1 MNEDHKM
8 DNAMNT
14 PTLSEFC
21 NSLVLLAKLEAKI
34 KKMPM
39 DQDFIEKVKLWSA
52 GIFRIV
58 VMGEIKKGKSSFINA
73 LLGVKNLVPVN
84 SDIATST
91 IYKICYGS
99 KISYKVF
106 FTKASNKPVLE
117 IPVSELEKYGT
128 ENGNPDNEK
137 EVEFIQVFVP
147 SPFLKNGLVIIDT
160 PGLGG
165 LFKQHKR
172 ITYEYVPRSDAVFMV
187 SDSVDSPIGQA
198 ELELLKDLKKI
209 TDQIY
214 FVQTKAMVVDTD
226 TRKSMEKNNRNILL
240 TRGGIPADKLRYFAV
255 DAHLKH
261 EADENKDPE
270 DLKDSGFI
278 QLTRFINNEII
289 PNTRRTI
296 MKNALLVALPK
307 YDWVKDHILQTEK
320 IYNADA
326 QEKLTNIKEELTK
339 AENELRQ
346 WQQSYLPK
354 LQDKF
359 QSGIRQ
365 LKEAAQNYL
374 QEYRPYGPLHKD
386 LEQSI
391 YEVSDMETLLDRINE
406 IADKLPN
413 FFAELEYK
421 ICDEMQ
427 MNLKQ
432 FITDLTDDN
441 ISINN
446 VSANSNLEEND
457 VFANTAGLKRAV
469 EQNTPKG
476 ALDFNNLRTG
486 MYGGLAGGT
495 MATLIG
501 GAIGSVVPGLGTII
515 GSVAGCLIAGAFGA
529 HNALKLKKE
538 QELKSAKNQAA
549 AELTKAVSTAYQS
562 VSDNIQKILND
573 VQDKTVRSL
582 KEAVASRQAEL
593 NTRREKIKERQMI
606 SAKELCKET
615 EELKQWKKEFAVATR
630 IIEAVR

>member
-1 MNEDHKM
+1 M
-8 DNAMNT
+8 DNTMNT

-326 QEKLTNIKEELTK
+326 QEKLTSIKEGLTK
-339 AENELRQ
+339 AENDLRQ
-346 WQQSYLPK
+346 WQSCLPK

-359 QSGIRQ
+359 QDGIRQ
-365 LKEAAQNYL
+365 LKEDAQNYL
-374 QEYRPYGPLHKD
+374 KNYRPYGPWHME
-386 LEQSI
+386 LEQKI
-391 YEVSDMETLLDRINE
+391 HDAPDITALLEYINKIADQLPDFFAKLEYEV
-406 IADKLPN
+406 
-413 FFAELEYK
+413 
-421 ICDEMQ
+421 CDEMQ
-427 MNLKQ
+427 TELVQLMKRLA
-432 FITDLTDDN
+432 DDN
-441 ISINN
+441 ISINS
-446 VSANSNLEEND
+446 VSVNHSPEKND
-457 VFANTAGLKRAV
+457 VFANTAGLKRAG
-469 EQNTPKG
+469 EQNAPKG
-476 ALDFNNLRTG
+476 VLDFNNLRNG

-495 MATLIG
+495 MASFVG
-501 GAIGSVVPGLGTII
+501 GIIGSIVPGLGTAIGAATGYLI
-515 GSVAGCLIAGAFGA
+515 GSVFGA
-529 HNALKLKKE
+529 QKSWKLKKE
-538 QELKSAKNQAA
+538 QDLERAKNQAA
-549 AELTKAVSTAYQS
+549 AGLNKAVSTAYQS

-573 VQDKTVRSL
+573 VQDKTVKSL
-582 KEAVASRQAEL
+582 KEALASRRDEL
-593 NTRREKIKERQMI
+593 TARREKIVERQMI
-606 SAKELCKET
+606 SAKDLREERKELD
-615 EELKQWKKEFAVATR
+615 QWKKEFAVATR

>member
-1 MNEDHKM
+1 M

-137 EVEFIQVFVP
+137 KVEFIQVFVP

-172 ITYEYVPRSDAVFMV
+172 ITYEYVPRADAVFMV
-187 SDSVDSPIGQA
+187 SDSIESPIGQA
-198 ELELLKDLKKI
+198 ELDLLKDLKKI
-209 TDQIY
+209 TKQIY
-214 FVQTKAMVVDTD
+214 FVQTKAMTVDTAA
-226 TRKSMEKNNRNILL
+226 RESMEKNNRNILL
-240 TRGGIPADKLRYFAV
+240 TRGGISADTLRYFAV

-296 MKNALLVALPK
+296 MKNALLVATPK
-307 YDWVKDHILQTEK
+307 YDWVKDYILQTEK
-320 IYNADA
+320 IYDADA

-346 WQQSYLPK
+346 WQSYLPK

-359 QSGIRQ
+359 QNGIRQ
-365 LKEAAQNYL
+365 LKKDAQNYL
-374 QEYRPYGPLHKD
+374 QEYRPYGPWHMD
-386 LEQSI
+386 LEQKI
-391 YEVSDMETLLDRINE
+391 CGVPDMTTLLEHINE
-406 IADKLPN
+406 IADLLPG
-413 FFAELEYK
+413 FFAECEHEVCDK
-421 ICDEMQ
+421 IQMKLMQ
-427 MNLKQ
+427 LMK
-432 FITDLTDDN
+432 DLADYN
-441 ISINN
+441 ISISS
-446 VSANSNLEEND
+446 VSVKNSPEEND

-501 GAIGSVVPGLGTII
+501 GAIGSIVPGLGTII
-515 GSVAGCLIAGAFGA
+515 GSAAGCLIAGIFGA
-529 HNALKLKKE
+529 HNTLALKKKQNLE
-538 QELKSAKNQAA
+538 RAKNQAA
-549 AELTKAVSTAYQS
+549 AELNKAVSTAYQS

-573 VQDKTVRSL
+573 VQDKTVKSL
-582 KEAVASRQAEL
+582 KEALASRRDEL
-593 NTRREKIKERQMI
+593 TARREKIVERQMI
-606 SAKELCKET
+606 SAKDLREERKELD
-615 EELKQWKKEFAVATR
+615 QWKKEFSVVTR

>member
-1 MNEDHKM
+1 M

-21 NSLVLLAKLEAKI
+21 NSLVLLAKLEAEI
-34 KKMPM
+34 KKIPM

-106 FTKASNKPVLE
+106 FTKTSNKPALE
-117 IPVSELEKYGT
+117 ISSSGLEKYGT
-128 ENGNPDNEK
+128 EKGNPNNEK

-172 ITYEYVPRSDAVFMV
+172 ITYEYVPRADAVFMV
-187 SDSVDSPIGQA
+187 SDSIESPIGQA
-198 ELELLKDLKKI
+198 ELDLLKDLKKI
-209 TDQIY
+209 TKQIY
-214 FVQTKAMVVDTD
+214 FVQTKAMTVDTAA
-226 TRKSMEKNNRNILL
+226 RESMEKNNRNILL
-240 TRGGIPADKLRYFAV
+240 TRGGISADTLRYFVV

-296 MKNALLVALPK
+296 MKNALLVATPK

-320 IYNADA
+320 IYDADA

-354 LQDKF
+354 LQEKF
-359 QSGIRQ
+359 QDGIRQ
-365 LKEAAQNYL
+365 LNEDAQNYL
-374 QEYRPYGPLHKD
+374 QEYRSYGPWHTD

-391 YEVSDMETLLDRINE
+391 YDVSNMKTLLDRINE

-427 MNLKQ
+427 MNLRQ
-432 FITDLTDDN
+432 FITDLINDN

-446 VSANSNLEEND
+446 VSVNSNLEEYD
-457 VFANTAGLKRAV
+457 VSVHTAGLKRAV

-476 ALDFNNLRTG
+476 ALTFDNLRTG
-486 MYGGLAGGT
+486 VYGYSMAGTMGSIAGG
-495 MATLIG
+495 I
-501 GAIGSVVPGLGTII
+501 IGSIVPGLGTAI
-515 GSVAGCLIAGAFGA
+515 GAAAGYCIAGAFGVQKA
-529 HNALKLKKE
+529 WKLKKE
-538 QELKSAKNQAA
+538 QDLKSAKNQAV

-562 VSDNIQKILND
+562 VSVNIQKILND
-573 VQDKTVRSL
+573 VQNKTVKSL
-582 KEAVASRQAEL
+582 KEAVASRRDEL
-593 NTRREKIKERQMI
+593 TARREKIVERQMI
-606 SAKELCKET
+606 SAKDLREERKELD
-615 EELKQWKKEFAVATR
+615 QWKKEFSVVTR